1 MKILFYSCHNYIK
14 PLIVEK
20 FKDYNDLVYTSQLL
34 DEQSVELSKGMD
46 VISVFSRDK
55 LSREILKK
63 LSINGVRLICTRST
77 GFNHIDLDAADEF
90 NIQVARVSAY
100 SPEAIAEHTMA
111 ILLHLSRKLSQ
122 SEKQISKFNFDL
134 DNLVGFNLNNKTI
147 GIIGLGNIGQKFA
160 NIASGFGSKLL
171 AYDQNSDQGH
181 PNCLNVTLDRLLQ
194 ESDIISLHIPLNK
207 SSSYLI
213 DYEEIQKM
221 KTGAV
226 LLNTSRGQLIN
237 TREALAALKAGKLK
251 YLGLDVYENEN
262 PYFFQDHSETGIDDN
277 LLTELIAHDRVFL
290 TGHQAF
296 LTDLALDN
304 IVSTTLNNVQLFEKN
319 QRDENFLN

>member
-55 LSREILKK
+55 VSRDILKK
-63 LSINGVRLICTRST
+63 LSINGVRLVCTRST
-77 GFNHIDLDAADEF
+77 GFNHVDLDAADQF

-122 SEKQISKFNFDL
+122 SEKQISQFNFDL

-171 AYDQNSDQGH
+171 GYD
-181 PNCLNVTLDRLLQ
+181 
-194 ESDIISLHIPLNK
+194 
-207 SSSYLI
+207 
-213 DYEEIQKM
+213 
-221 KTGAV
+221 
-226 LLNTSRGQLIN
+226 
-237 TREALAALKAGKLK
+237 
-251 YLGLDVYENEN
+251 
-262 PYFFQDHSETGIDDN
+262 
-277 LLTELIAHDRVFL
+277 
-290 TGHQAF
+290 
-296 LTDLALDN
+296 
-304 IVSTTLNNVQLFEKN
+304 
-319 QRDENFLN
+319 